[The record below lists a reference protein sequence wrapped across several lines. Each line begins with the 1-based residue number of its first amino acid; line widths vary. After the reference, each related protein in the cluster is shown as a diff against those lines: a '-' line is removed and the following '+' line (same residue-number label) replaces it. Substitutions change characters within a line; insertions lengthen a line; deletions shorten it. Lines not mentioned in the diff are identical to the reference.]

1 MRITLTSFLIV
12 TAAMAASAEPAKSPA
27 SDAKAKTTVS
37 QNNAAPAANQ
47 LTTGATLPAT
57 PAAATA
63 PAATPPAPSATST
76 AALASKG
83 TTCTNPDAL
92 GVARTVEIDTTGGP
106 GFGMEQYKA
115 YDFLEP
121 KEVVLTF
128 DDGPQVRTT
137 QAILDALQAECAKAI
152 FFSIGKMAVGMPEI
166 IRDVAHRGHTVGT
179 HTWSH
184 ADIRKKP
191 EQEGKDEIEKG
202 ISGVKRAVGG
212 PVAPFFRYPYL
223 RDSPESLKHFA
234 SRNIAIFSTDIDSFD
249 FKPQTPENLVK
260 SIMGKLEKKGKGII
274 LMHDIQPHTAKAI
287 PLLLAELKKGGYKI
301 VHMKAS
307 TELKTLAEYDAMIEK
322 DVKGLPSPGSER
334 PVSSVVKT
342 VPSTP

>member
-1 MRITLTSFLIV
+1 MRITLTSFLIAAATM
-12 TAAMAASAEPAKSPA
+12 TATAEPAKAPS
-27 SDAKAKTTVS
+27 SDAKAAATAQAKTAPGA
-37 QNNAAPAANQ
+37 NA

-63 PAATPPAPSATST
+63 PPPAATPPPATSP
-76 AALASKG
+76 APLASKAG
-83 TTCTNPDAL
+83 ACTNPDAL
-92 GVARTVEIDTTGGP
+92 GVGRTVEIDTTGGP

-115 YDFLEP
+115 HDFLEA

-137 QAILDALQAECAKAI
+137 QAILDALGAECTKAI

-202 ISGVKRAVGG
+202 ISGVRRAVGG
-212 PVAPFFRYPYL
+212 PIAPFFRYPYL
-223 RDSPESLKHFA
+223 RDSQPSLDHFA
-234 SRNIAIFSTDIDSFD
+234 KRNIAIFSTDIDSFD
-249 FKPQTPENLVK
+249 FKPQTAEHLVK
-260 SIMGKLEKKGKGII
+260 SIMGKLDKKGKGII

-287 PLLLAELKKGGYKI
+287 PLLLAELKKGGYKV
-301 VHMKAS
+301 VHMKPAA
-307 TELKTLAEYDAMIEK
+307 ELKTLAEYDAMIEK

-334 PVSSVVKT
+334 ATSSIVKT
-342 VPSTP
+342 VPNTP

>member
-1 MRITLTSFLIV
+1 MRIALTSFLIV
-12 TAAMAASAEPAKSPA
+12 ASTMAVSAEPAKAPSP
-27 SDAKAKTTVS
+27 DAKAKTA
-37 QNNAAPAANQ
+37 QANPAPNAKPM
-47 LTTGATLPAT
+47 TTGATLPTT
-57 PAAATA
+57 PTAATA
-63 PAATPPAPSATST
+63 RQPQAVPPPATSA
-76 AALASKG
+76 APLASKAS
-83 TTCTNPDAL
+83 TCTNPDAI

-137 QAILDALQAECAKAI
+137 QAILDALQAECTKAI

-184 ADIRKKP
+184 ADIRKKS
-191 EQEGKDEIEKG
+191 EQEAKDEIEKG

-212 PVAPFFRYPYL
+212 PITPFFRFPFL
-223 RDSPESLKHFA
+223 RDSPWSLTYFG
-234 SRNIAIFSTDIDSFD
+234 SRNIAIFSTDIDSLD
-249 FKPQTPENLVK
+249 FKPQTPERLAK

-274 LMHDIQPHTAKAI
+274 LMHDIQPHTAKAVPI
-287 PLLLAELKKGGYKI
+287 LLAELKKGGYKI
-301 VHMKAS
+301 VHMKAAGD
-307 TELKTLAEYDAMIEK
+307 LKTLAEYDQMIEK

-342 VPSTP
+342 VPTAR